1 MQLTCDDFGLWAF
14 DGGSSSVACSGTPT
28 INLWGF
34 GSPTIGQPLYTGSP
48 CNNPADL
55 LIIDGFYSNGAVW
68 IQYAGSPQFEI
79 LNIGSCATPTPSL
92 SPTPTPTPTPS
103 PTPLLS
109 DYCIINTTTFDGNY
123 YSAGTYNSNTYFTG
137 STGYIFYSSGETRW
151 CLAANLGDPCTQFGP
166 YNSSSVTPDLDD
178 TVMYSGVCVTTT
190 TTTNPCLAFDF
201 DAIFD
206 CFVPATPSPTPTSTA
221 TPTPTPTPTSSNPC
235 GGVSIL
241 ATASGYTP
249 TPTPTMTPTPS
260 PSPDVTRPCNFSGE
274 VIFNAISE
282 TLECANS
289 KKFKDC
295 FTGIDYYTSGIV
307 LVSGT
312 TSPKEG
318 YVYNAT
324 INGQGYC
331 VVYEGLFENI
341 SGNDD
346 ITLTNEI
353 GSSVNGACLNCIPN
367 LTSTPTPTPTQTP
380 TPTPSS
386 PPCILFGYIINN
398 QNISPYVFDYITCD
412 GPQTQTIQGY
422 GSSIICT
429 SVVPTTTSPNIT
441 ITPLG
446 SACL

>member
-1 MQLTCDDFGLWAF
+1 MACNAIFIYTAVTDTNLCNGAGSYTRVYADDSTLPLPILNA
-14 DGGSSSVACSGTPT
+14 
-28 INLWGF
+28 
-34 GSPTIGQPLYTGSP
+34 LYTDSSCTVPIGS
-48 CNNPADL
+48 NFYFYYQSYVY
-55 LIIDGFYSNGAVW
+55 FYS
-68 IQYAGSPQFEI
+68 GSDGQIKTSTP
-79 LNIGSCATPTPSL
+79 CA
-92 SPTPTPTPTPS
+92 SPVGN
-103 PTPLLS
+103 
-109 DYCIINTTTFDGNY
+109 YCIYNTGTYDGNY
-123 YSAGTYNSNTYFTG
+123 STGGTYNSRSYYTG

-151 CLAANLGDPCTQFGP
+151 CLAANLGDPCVQFGP
-166 YNSSSVTPDLDD
+166 YASSSITPDLDD

-190 TTTNPCLAFDF
+190 TTTNPCLTFNF

-206 CFVPATPSPTPTSTA
+206 CLVPNTPTPTPTSTA
-221 TPTPTPTPTSSNPC
+221 TPTPTPTPSPSNPC
-235 GGVSIL
+235 GGVSLL

-260 PSPDVTRPCNFSGE
+260 PSPAVTRPCNFSGE

-282 TLECANS
+282 ILECANS

-353 GSSVNGACLNCIPN
+353 GSSVNGACLNCSPN

-386 PPCILFGYIINN
+386 PACILFGYIINN

-422 GSSIICT
+422 GSSIICA

>member
-1 MQLTCDDFGLWAF
+1 MACNAIFIYTAVTDTNLCNGAGASVRVYADDSTLPLPIT
-14 DGGSSSVACSGTPT
+14 SS
-28 INLWGF
+28 I
-34 GSPTIGQPLYTGSP
+34 YTDSSCTGP
-48 CNNPADL
+48 
-55 LIIDGFYSNGAVW
+55 IIDTFYFYYQSYVYFYNGSDSEIKTVTPCS
-68 IQYAGSPQFEI
+68 SPVG
-79 LNIGSCATPTPSL
+79 N
-92 SPTPTPTPTPS
+92 
-103 PTPLLS
+103 
-109 DYCIINTTTFDGNY
+109 YCIYNTGTYDGNY
-123 YSAGTYNSNTYFTG
+123 GTGGTYNSYSYYTG

-151 CLAANLGDPCTQFGP
+151 CLAANLGDPCVQFGP
-166 YNSSSVTPDLDD
+166 YASSSITPDLDD

-190 TTTNPCLAFDF
+190 TTTNPCTTFDF

-206 CFVPATPSPTPTSTA
+206 CLVPNTPTPTPTSTA

-235 GGVSIL
+235 GGVSIV

-260 PSPDVTRPCNFSGE
+260 PSPAVTRPCNFSGE
-274 VIFNAISE
+274 VIFNAFSE
-282 TLECANS
+282 FLECANS

-295 FTGIDYYTSGIV
+295 FTGIDYFTSSIV

-341 SGNDD
+341 SGNDNISL
-346 ITLTNEI
+346 ITEI
-353 GSSVNGACLNCIPN
+353 GSSVNGACLDCTPN
-367 LTSTPTPTPTQTP
+367 LTSTPTPTPTTTP

-386 PPCILFGYIINN
+386 TPCVSFEYLVSN
-398 QNISPYVFDYITCD
+398 QSPLLVKFNYTNC
-412 GPQTQTIQGY
+412 GGSQTQGIPAFS
-422 GSSIICT
+422 SSIICA

-441 ITPLG
+441 ITPVG
-446 SACL
+446 SSCV

>member
-1 MQLTCDDFGLWAF
+1 MACNNLGLW
-14 DGGSSSVACSGTPT
+14 VYSGTSTGLCNETPNITLYGENLFLGEPLFSAATCTDPT
-28 INLWGF
+28 
-34 GSPTIGQPLYTGSP
+34 
-48 CNNPADL
+48 DL
-55 LIIDGFYSNGAVW
+55 ISTGFYSNGN
-68 IQYAGSPQFEI
+68 ITFEFSYLFSQYYVSSMSGCTTDGS
-79 LNIGSCATPTPSL
+79 L
-92 SPTPTPTPTPS
+92 
-103 PTPLLS
+103 
-109 DYCIINTTTFDGNY
+109 YCIQNEPGYNATYVMYGVQDTYPVYTSATNSTCIY
-123 YSAGTYNSNTYFTG
+123 YSTVES
-137 STGYIFYSSGETRW
+137 RW
-151 CLAANLGDPCTQFGP
+151 CLSNALGSPCIQFGTYGSTSSEPDFDITVGYPGLCVTPPAPPVDPCAT
-166 YNSSSVTPDLDD
+166 
-178 TVMYSGVCVTTT
+178 
-190 TTTNPCLAFDF
+190 FDF

-206 CFVPATPSPTPTSTA
+206 CLVPVSPSPTPTNSP

-235 GGVSIL
+235 GGVSLL

-249 TPTPTMTPTPS
+249 TPTPTNTPTPS
-260 PSPDVTRPCNFSGE
+260 PSPEVTRPCNFSGE
-274 VIFNAISE
+274 VIFNAFSE

-295 FTGIDYYTSGIV
+295 FTGIDYFTSSIV

-341 SGNDD
+341 SGNDT
-346 ITLTNEI
+346 ISLTTEI
-353 GSSVNGACLNCIPN
+353 GASVDGACLNCTPN
-367 LTSTPTPTPTQTP
+367 LTATPTPTPTTTP
-380 TPTPSS
+380 TPTPSL
-386 PPCILFGYIINN
+386 PACILFGYIINN
-398 QNISPYVFDYITCD
+398 QNINPYIFDFITCD

-422 GSSIICT
+422 GSSIICA